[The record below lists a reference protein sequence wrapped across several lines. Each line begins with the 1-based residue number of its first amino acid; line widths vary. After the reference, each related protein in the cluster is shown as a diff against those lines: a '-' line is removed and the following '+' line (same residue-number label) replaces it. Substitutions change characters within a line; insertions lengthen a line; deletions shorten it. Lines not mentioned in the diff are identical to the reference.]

1 MNYIIAIDQSTSATK
16 ALLFDENCHVV
27 ARSSVDHKQYYPQS
41 GWVEHDAEEIYQN
54 TVEAIRQI
62 PSLQGEGAGV
72 GSVSFSLSIT
82 NQRETAVVWNKK
94 TGKPIANAV
103 VWQDTRGVALC
114 RQLLNDGIGP
124 TVMAKSGLLIDPN
137 FSASGVRWLLDNTPG
152 ARELASQGELL
163 MGTIDTWLIW
173 KLTGGR
179 VHATDT
185 TNASRT
191 MLFNIHTMQWD
202 DDLLALFNIPRSMM
216 PEVKACDEIYGETTV
231 EGLFPEPIAIA
242 GVLGDSHGAL
252 VGQMCFDKGSGKVT
266 YGTGSSVMVNIGHE
280 PLTAPEGLVTS
291 VGFSAFGKTWYGFE
305 GNIYSTG
312 ATLKWMCDQ
321 LQLVGKPQEM
331 EAIATSVS
339 DNGGVYIVPA
349 FSGLGAPWW
358 QNDVKGAI
366 LGLTFATTKAH
377 VVRAALESI
386 AFQVKDLLDA
396 MFPPVPLLQ
405 RTNTEGHGITSS
417 VKNRVQPM
425 QENNTAATGLTTIC
439 ADGGPTKNRFLMQ
452 LQADLLQTP
461 IVCTEVDDASAL
473 GAALMNGFA
482 RGLWKNFDEV
492 IPLRKVTDVY
502 QPQPLQQKDTLYAGW
517 RAAVNQLIK

>member
-16 ALLFDENCHVV
+16 ALLFDEQCRVV
-27 ARSSVDHKQYYPQS
+27 ARSSVDHHQYYPQS
-41 GWVEHDAEEIYQN
+41 GWVEHDAEEIYKN
-54 TVEAIRQI
+54 TVEAICQVTQHSTLN
-62 PSLQGEGAGV
+62 PQHYSLA
-72 GSVSFSLSIT
+72 IT
-82 NQRETAVVWNKK
+82 NQRETAVVWNKH
-94 TGKPIANAV
+94 TGKPIARAV
-103 VWQDTRGVALC
+103 VWQDTRGAALC
-114 RQLLNDGIGP
+114 RQLSADGLGP

-137 FSASGVRWLLDNTPG
+137 FSASGVKWLLDNTPG
-152 ARELASQGELL
+152 AREQAAHGELL

-173 KLTGGR
+173 RLTEGR

-191 MLFNIHTMQWD
+191 MLFNIHTKQWD
-202 DDLLALFNIPRSMM
+202 DDLLALFDIPCSMM

-252 VGQMCFDKGSGKVT
+252 VGQMCFERGSGKVT

-280 PLTAPEGLVTS
+280 PLKAPEGLVTS

-331 EAIATSVS
+331 EAIATSVTDS
-339 DNGGVYIVPA
+339 GGVYIVPA

-358 QNDVKGAI
+358 QSNVKGTV

-386 AFQVKDLLDA
+386 AFQIKDLLDV
-396 MFPPVPLLQ
+396 MFPPVPILQ
-405 RTNTEGHGITSS
+405 RTNT
-417 VKNRVQPM
+417 
-425 QENNTAATGLTTIC
+425 LTTIC

-452 LQADLLQTP
+452 LQADLLGTP
-461 IVCTEVDDASAL
+461 VVCTEVDDASAL

-482 RGLWKNFDEV
+482 RGQWKSFDEV
-492 IPLRKVTDVY
+492 IPLRKVTDIY
-502 QPQPLQQKDTLYAGW
+502 QPDSQFSILHPQLYEGW
-517 RAAVNQLIK
+517 RSAVKQLIK